1 MKILL
6 ALMTSLLLVSAASAG
21 VNGGVSPY
29 VKTAG
34 GMDGAL
40 TKDSPYLEVRVG
52 GQGFVAVNAVHV
64 DVEHGAGLEF
74 VDFTAGDLFAD
85 PLVLGPFDR
94 TDRSVVD
101 VTTATLTGAVSS
113 PEGEVGVIRFRV
125 VDESDAEVRIVSF
138 QTADDSWQVETQ
150 VSYENPV
157 TAGGAVPTTTRLLG
171 NVPNPFNPV
180 TEIRFDLSNRVPV
193 SLEVYNVSGQRVRTL
208 SSGALSAGSHAVTW
222 DGRDD
227 GGASVSS
234 GVYFYRLQ
242 AGEFSESKRMT
253 LIR

>member
-1 MKILL
+1 MKIFLT
-6 ALMTSLLLVSAASAG
+6 LMASLLLVSAAAAG

-34 GMDGAL
+34 GADGAP
-40 TKDSPYLEVRVG
+40 KDSPYLEVRVG
-52 GQGFVAVNAVHV
+52 ASGFGAVNAVHV
-64 DVEHGAGLEF
+64 DVEYGPGLEY

-101 VTTATLTGAVSS
+101 VTTATLSGAVSA

-125 VDESDAEVRIVSF
+125 VDESDAAVRIVSF
-138 QTADDSWQVETQ
+138 QTADDAWRVETQ

-157 TAGGAVPTTTRLLG
+157 RTGAVPSSTRLMG
-171 NVPNPFNPV
+171 NLPNPFNPT
-180 TEIRFDLSNRVPV
+180 TEIRFDLSKRVTV
-193 SLEVYNVSGQRVRTL
+193 SLEIYNVSGQRVRTL
-208 SSGALSAGSHAVTW
+208 SAGSLPAGSHAVTW

-227 GGASVSS
+227 TGTSVSS

-242 AGEFSESKRMT
+242 AGEFTESKRMT

>member
-1 MKILL
+1 MKIFL
-6 ALMTSLLLVSAASAG
+6 ALMTGLLLVSAAVAG

-29 VKTAG
+29 VKTTD
-34 GMDGAL
+34 GMQGA

-52 GQGFVAVNAVHV
+52 GSGFGAVNAVHV
-64 DVEHGAGLEF
+64 DVEYGSGLEF
-74 VDFTAGDLFAD
+74 VDFTAGDLFTD

-101 VTTATLTGAVSS
+101 VTTATLSGAVSAA
-113 PEGEVGVIRFRV
+113 EGDVGVIRFRV
-125 VDESDAEVRIVSF
+125 VDESASDVRIVSF
-138 QTADDSWQVETQ
+138 QTADADWAVETQ

-157 TAGGAVPTTTRLLG
+157 GANAVPTLTRLVG

-180 TEIRFDLSNRVPV
+180 TEIRFELSNRVPV
-193 SLEVYNVSGQRVRTL
+193 SLEIYNVSGQRVRTL
-208 SSGALSAGSHAVTW
+208 SSGSLPAGLHAVTW

-227 GGASVSS
+227 GGTSVSS
-234 GVYFYRLQ
+234 GVYFYRLH